1 MNKCPC
7 FSGREYAECCQP
19 VIEGEKLASS
29 PEELMRA
36 RYSAHAKGENK
47 FLVSSLHSSI
57 RSEESQD
64 EDQEKLQEI
73 KNDLSW
79 DGLEVVETS
88 ENGDIG
94 EVDFIARYSIQKH
107 PQQHREKAKFV
118 RENGEWFYFDGE
130 VEGHVTYRREN
141 PKVGR
146 NDPCPCGSG
155 KKYKKCCAA

>member
-1 MNKCPC
+1 MDKCPC
-7 FSGREYAECCQP
+7 LSGREYAECCQP
-19 VIEGEKLASS
+19 VIEGEKPASS

-36 RYSAHAKGENK
+36 RYSAHAKGESK
-47 FLVSSLHSSI
+47 FLVSSLHPSI
-57 RSEESQD
+57 RGEEALE
-64 EDQEKLQEI
+64 EDQDKYQEI
-73 KNDLSW
+73 KDDISW
-79 DGLEVVETS
+79 DGLEVVEAS
-88 ENGDIG
+88 ENGKLG
-94 EVDFIARYSIQKH
+94 EVDFIAHYSIQKQ

-118 RENGEWFYFDGE
+118 KENDEWFYFDGE